1 MGTIIGRRREL
12 VVLEKVYNSKEAE
25 LLAIYGRRRV
35 GKTHLVN
42 NYFREKGIYFEL
54 TGTKDAKMREQIV
67 NFSNE
72 FSRVF
77 LNDEKA
83 ASPKNWT
90 EAFGRLKTELGKAGK
105 DNRIILF
112 FDELPWLASQRSG
125 FLPALENFWNTF
137 ASRDK
142 RIIVIICGSAA
153 SWMIKNVIFGKGGLH
168 NRVTRRMRLLPFT
181 LSETEEF
188 LRARGV
194 DLDRKQIV
202 ELYMVTGGVPQYL
215 RNAER
220 GLSAAQIIDGMCF
233 NKDGA
238 LIDEFKRL
246 YSSLFDNY
254 ENHVNIIRTLAKT
267 LRGLTKN
274 ELLKRAGLASGGAS
288 SNVIKELEEAG
299 FIAYVPAFNK
309 RKASGRYILID
320 QYSLFYLT
328 WIEKANVMSLEGG
341 GGDHWMKMRASRSFE
356 TWAGYAFE
364 DICFKHLANIKAA
377 LGVAGVNTVVSGWAY
392 LPSKDSKEDGAQI
405 DMLIDR
411 ADDCINLCEMKFYDA
426 EFVIDKEYAKALKRK
441 KDVFKERTGTRKT
454 LFTTMVTTY
463 GVKENEH
470 YLSVV
475 DNQLTLDALY
485 DLH

>member
-1 MGTIIGRRREL
+1 MDMIVGRREEL
-12 VVLEKVYNSKEAE
+12 VILDKVYRSNEAE

-35 GKTHLVN
+35 GKTHLVSN
-42 NYFREKGIYFEL
+42 FFKEKGVYFEL
-54 TGTKDAKMREQIV
+54 TGTKNAKMHEQIV

-72 FSRVF
+72 FSSVF
-77 LNDEKA
+77 FKNEKTVF
-83 ASPKNWT
+83 SKNWT
-90 EAFGRLKTELGKAGK
+90 EAFGQLKAEIEKAGK
-105 DNRIILF
+105 DKKVILF

-125 FLPALENFWNTF
+125 FLPALENFWNRF

-142 RIIVIICGSAA
+142 RIIVIVCGSAA

-168 NRVTRRMRLLPFT
+168 NRVTKRIRLLPFT

-188 LRARGV
+188 LRARNV
-194 DLDRKQIV
+194 ELDKKQIA

-215 RNAER
+215 KNAER
-220 GLSAAQIIDGMCF
+220 GMSAAQIINDMCF

-238 LIDEFKRL
+238 LFDEFKRL

-254 ENHVNIIRTLAKT
+254 ENHVNIIKALAKA
-267 LRGLTKN
+267 LSGLTKN
-274 ELLKRAGLASGGAS
+274 ELLKRAGLMSGGAS

-309 RKASGRYILID
+309 KKISGRYILID

-328 WIEKANVMSLEGG
+328 WIEKANVMNFEGG
-341 GGDHWMKMRASRSFE
+341 IGDYWMKMRSSRNWE

-364 DICFKHLANIKAA
+364 NICFKHLMKIKAA
-377 LGVAGVNTVVSGWAY
+377 LGLAGINTAISGWSY
-392 LPSKDSKEDGAQI
+392 IPPKSSDDSGAQI
-405 DMLIDR
+405 DMMIDR
-411 ADDCINLCEMKFYDA
+411 ADNCINLCEIKYCSA
-426 EFVIDKEYAKALKRK
+426 EFTIDKEYAKALKNK
-441 KDVFKERTGTRKT
+441 KDVFKERTKTRKT
-454 LFTTMVTTY
+454 LFTTMITTY

-475 DNQLTLDALY
+475 DNQLTIDALY
-485 DLH
+485 DR